1 MRYLPPATAIAG
13 EGRYPGE
20 PGAEEGT
27 AAALN
32 MEDILYVLRKR
43 RNDAVHAGLDSRH
56 NSIAVPGRNVRCG
69 VSQSLHFLIY
79 ALSFSFSVPCDR
91 GQRAGVWKRVQET
104 EPLDRATGMVCVLH
118 RVWKRV

>member
-56 NSIAVPGRNVRCG
+56 NSIAVPGTNV
-69 VSQSLHFLIY
+69 
-79 ALSFSFSVPCDR
+79 VPSAVR
-91 GQRAGVWKRVQET
+91 RRANWEKADAVHGISIQ
-104 EPLDRATGMVCVLH
+104 
-118 RVWKRV
+118 

>member
-20 PGAEEGT
+20 TGAEEGT

-43 RNDAVHAGLDSRH
+43 KNDAVHAGLDSRH
-56 NSIAVPGRNVRCG
+56 NSIAVPGTNIEETPFIRRV
-69 VSQSLHFLIY
+69 LF
-79 ALSFSFSVPCDR
+79 R
-91 GQRAGVWKRVQET
+91 GKYTTLKQ
-104 EPLDRATGMVCVLH
+104 PL
-118 RVWKRV
+118 

>member
-1 MRYLPPATAIAG
+1 MSPATAIAG

-43 RNDAVHAGLDSRH
+43 RNDDAHAGLDSH
-56 NSIAVPGRNVRCG
+56 CNSIVVPGTNVG
-69 VSQSLHFLIY
+69 GKANYIKS
-79 ALSFSFSVPCDR
+79 
-91 GQRAGVWKRVQET
+91 VQEL
-104 EPLDRATGMVCVLH
+104 EDAIYMDEVG
-118 RVWKRV
+118 

>member
-13 EGRYPGE
+13 EGRYLGE

-43 RNDAVHAGLDSRH
+43 RNDAVHGGLDSRH
-56 NSIAVPGRNVRCG
+56 NSIAVPG
-69 VSQSLHFLIY
+69 SAS
-79 ALSFSFSVPCDR
+79 
-91 GQRAGVWKRVQET
+91 
-104 EPLDRATGMVCVLH
+104 M
-118 RVWKRV
+118 